1 MNESDLF
8 FAIPPWEATLAALHP
23 GDTLAAER
31 LLADLADAD
40 EEAVEDALASLTE
53 RDIRLDISRLH
64 GGAEDGE
71 ASARLKTEE
80 ALAQAGRLPAGL
92 AADDPLRVCLEEIA
106 ALPTPDA
113 ETETLAARAVQ
124 GDAAAQEA
132 LTSACL
138 PWVAQMAM
146 QNAGRGVL
154 LLDLIQEGS
163 LALWQAVLGY
173 PGGGFA
179 AFAERRMAQA
189 MARAVLLQAR
199 ENGAGQHLKTEME
212 RYRAADHALLSRL
225 GRNPTLAEIADE
237 MKLPLADAETIGKM
251 LREAQARPK
260 NAPKPDAA
268 DAAEA
273 EQPVESTA
281 YFQSR
286 QRVSELL
293 ACLDEVDAR
302 LLALRFGL
310 DGEAPLEP
318 AEAAKRLG
326 MTPDEVQTRE
336 RAALQALRMQ
346 QKQ

>member
-1 MNESDLF
+1 MNESDF
-8 FAIPPWEATLAALHP
+8 SFALPPWEATISALHP

-31 LLADLADAD
+31 LLADLAD
-40 EEAVEDALASLTE
+40 EEAVEDALAMLAE
-53 RDIRLDISRLH
+53 RDILLDISRLH

-71 ASARLKTEE
+71 ASLRLKTERT
-80 ALAQAGRLPAGL
+80 LANAGRLPAGL

-106 ALPTPDA
+106 ALPAPDA

-132 LTSACL
+132 LTSAFL
-138 PWVAQMAM
+138 PLVAQMAI
-146 QNAGRGVL
+146 QNAGHGVL

-163 LALWQAVLGY
+163 LALWQAVLDY
-173 PGGGFA
+173 SGGGFA
-179 AFAERRMAQA
+179 AFAGRRIAQA
-189 MARAVLLQAR
+189 MACAVLLQAR

-212 RYRAADHALLSRL
+212 RYRAADRALLSRL

-237 MKLPLADAETIGKM
+237 IKLPLEDAETIGEM

-260 NAPKPDAA
+260 NEPKPDAA

-293 ACLDEVDAR
+293 AGLDDVDAK

-326 MTPDEVQTRE
+326 MTPDEAQSRE
-336 RAALQALRMQ
+336 RAALQTLRMQ

>member
-1 MNESDLF
+1 MNESDFF

-31 LLADLADAD
+31 LLADLAEAD
-40 EEAVEDALASLTE
+40 EEAVADALTALSE

-92 AADDPLRVCLEEIA
+92 AADDPLRMCMEEIA
-106 ALPTPDA
+106 ALPVPDA

-138 PWVAQMAM
+138 PQVVQMAI

-163 LALWQAVLGY
+163 LALWQAVLSY

-179 AFAERRMAQA
+179 AFAARRMAQA
-189 MARAVLLQAR
+189 MVRAILLQAR
-199 ENGAGQHLKTEME
+199 ENGVGQHLKTTME

-237 MKLPLADAETIGKM
+237 IKLPLADAEAIGNM

-318 AEAAKRLG
+318 AEAARRLG
-326 MTPDEVQTRE
+326 MTPDEAQTRE